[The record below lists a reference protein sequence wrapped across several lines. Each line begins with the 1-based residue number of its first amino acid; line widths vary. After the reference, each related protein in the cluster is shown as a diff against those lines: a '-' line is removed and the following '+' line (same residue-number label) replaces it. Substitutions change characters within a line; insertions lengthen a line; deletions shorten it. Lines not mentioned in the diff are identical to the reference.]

1 MNGLRRS
8 SLIGGLLLAF
18 FCHAPVKGAE
28 NKHLGVGSCAS
39 SVCHGKLKPVTAKDP
54 GGSARVAL
62 NEYRRWL
69 LEDRH
74 SQAYAALNSQLS
86 KQIAG
91 NLGLGSPTASPLCL
105 DCHADNVPKTQRGA
119 SFRIEDG
126 VGCEACHG
134 GAEQWIKSHASNT
147 VQHAANVSAGMYQ
160 TDQPVPR
167 ATLCLSCHLGTKDK
181 FATHAIMGAGHPRLQ
196 FELETF
202 VANQPAHYV
211 VDKDYLERKGA
222 ISGMTLWLT
231 GQLTAANDF
240 VTLLRTPLFHAT
252 PLYPDFAFYDCDSC
266 HHAMKDK
273 RWARQRVGEGVKSGS
288 LRLQT
293 QNLLILG
300 IAAGV
305 LDPPSAAELSAARA
319 DLVHA
324 GQTDETALN
333 AACERTRKWI
343 DAHRTW
349 SSRQFSR
356 DETAQVR
363 KALLAS
369 AAADSAFDFIAAEQV
384 VLSVQSLSYT
394 LGDYAQRK
402 AAFDLLFNAVKSESN
417 FSAAQFAQAV
427 RTAEAKF

>member
-1 MNGLRRS
+1 LRVR
-8 SLIGGLLLAF
+8 LLCGALLAAVLY
-18 FCHAPVKGAE
+18 APVSDAD
-28 NKHLGVGSCAS
+28 NKHMGVGSCAS
-39 SVCHGKLKPVTAKDP
+39 SVCHGKLKPVTDKDP
-54 GGSARVAL
+54 GGKSRVAL

-74 SQAYAALNSQLS
+74 SQAYSVLSSQLS
-86 KQIAG
+86 KQIAA
-91 NLGLGSPTASPLCL
+91 NMGLASPTAAPLCL
-105 DCHADNVPKTQRGA
+105 DCHADNVAKAQRGP

-147 VQHAANVSAGMYQ
+147 VQHSANVAAGMYQ
-160 TDQPVPR
+160 TDQPNPR

-211 VDKDYLERKGA
+211 VDKDYLERKGQ

-231 GQLTAANDF
+231 GQLTAANDY
-240 VTLLRTPLFHAT
+240 VTLIRTPLFHAT
-252 PLYPDFAFYDCDSC
+252 SLYPDFSFYDCDSC
-266 HHAMKDK
+266 HHPMKDK
-273 RWARQRVGEGVKSGS
+273 RWTRQQVGEGVKSGS

-305 LDPPSAAELSAARA
+305 LDPPAAPELAAARA

-324 GQTDETALN
+324 GQNDEAALN

-343 DAHRTW
+343 DAHRGW

-363 KALLAS
+363 KALLTS
-369 AAADSAFDFIAAEQV
+369 AAADSAFDFISAEQV

-417 FSAAQFAQAV
+417 FSAVQFAQAV
-427 RTAEAKF
+427 RNAESKF